1 MNGDAAKDLG
11 FEEGRFCRV
20 LESDDLDRDM
30 RWQAIIAILAILLI
44 LTLTGYTAFYM
55 TTVVIPDYGG
65 TYREGVAGNPGYISP
80 LFSTYH
86 DVDRDLVAL
95 IFNGLTRADE
105 NGQIQPDLA
114 DTWEISP
121 DNLTYTFHLR
131 QNVRWHDGTPF
142 TADDVVFTINILRSP
157 DFQGQPQI
165 AELWQMVTVERSD
178 RYTVRFTLSEPFAP
192 FLHYTTIGLLPA
204 HLLQDVPIKQLSSHP
219 FNLHPIGT
227 GPFKIGEVTSKHAL
241 LEANADYYA
250 GRPYLDKIEFLFY
263 PDYPSVLAAYQR
275 GEIHGIG
282 RVPLEYLPEVLAE
295 DELQLYSAPLSGY
308 GLVFLN
314 LDRPVFQEKEVRQA
328 LLWALDRQR
337 IIDQILDGQA
347 VLAHGPVM
355 PFSWA
360 YEAHAPQYAY
370 DPVKARNLL
379 EKAGWIDADGDG
391 VREKGD
397 LRLEFALLTNDDETR
412 IKIINEIT
420 RQWAEIGV
428 RAVPQAVGV
437 AGVVRDFLMPRNYD
451 AILYEWQQ
459 LPTDPDPYP
468 QWHSTQKLGMGQNF
482 TGYSNEQADLLMEE
496 ARRTTDPVRRAA
508 LYRQLQRILA
518 EDVPELPLYHPV
530 YHYAVDKRVQN
541 VRVGPMQDY
550 ADRFRTVAEWYINMR
565 RVIVSEAP
573 LWQRK

>member
-1 MNGDAAKDLG
+1 
-11 FEEGRFCRV
+11 
-20 LESDDLDRDM
+20 M
-30 RWQAIIAILAILLI
+30 RWQAVVAIVAVFLI
-44 LTLTGYTAFYM
+44 LVLTGYTAFHT

-65 TYREGVAGNPGYISP
+65 TYREGVAGNPHFINP
-80 LFSTYH
+80 LFSAYS

-95 IFNGLTRADE
+95 IFNGLTCADE
-105 NGQIQPDLA
+105 HGQIQPDLA

-131 QNVRWHDGTPF
+131 QDVRWHDGTPF
-142 TADDVVFTINILRSP
+142 TADDVVFTIGVLRSP
-157 DFQGQPQI
+157 DFQGQPQL

-178 RYTVRFTLSEPFAP
+178 RYTVRFTLAEPFAP

-204 HLLQDVPIKQLSSHP
+204 HLLQDVPIKQLASHP

-227 GPFKIGEVTSKHAL
+227 GPFKVGEVTSKHAL
-241 LEANADYYA
+241 LLANDDFYG

-263 PDYPSVLAAYQR
+263 PDYPSVLAAYHR
-275 GEIHGIG
+275 GEIHGVG
-282 RVPLEYLPEVLAE
+282 RVPPEYLDQVLAE
-295 DELQLYSAPLSGY
+295 DTLQLYSAPLSGY

-314 LDRPVFQEKEVRQA
+314 LERPVFQEREVRQA

-360 YEAHAPQYAY
+360 YEAHTVQYTY
-370 DPVKARNLL
+370 DPAKAKDILD
-379 EKAGWIDADGDG
+379 KAGWIDADGDG

-412 IKIINEIT
+412 IQIINEIT

-428 RAVPQAVGV
+428 RAIPQTAGV
-437 AGVVRDFLMPRNYD
+437 AGVVRDFLVPRNYD

-468 QWHSTQKLGMGQNF
+468 RWHSTQRLGMGQNF
-482 TGYSNEQADLLMEE
+482 TGYSNEQADLIMEE

-508 LYRQLQRILA
+508 LYRQLQSILA

-530 YHYAVDKRVQN
+530 YSYAVDKRVQN
-541 VRVGPMQDY
+541 VRIGPMQDY
-550 ADRFRTVAEWYINMR
+550 SDRFRTVTEWYINTR
-565 RVIVSEAP
+565 KVIVSEAP
-573 LWQRK
+573 LWQHK